1 MSAEAWSDARYFLKK
16 IFLFAT
22 LPDEAV
28 QRVASCLKPV
38 TFPKGAVICLEG
50 DPGNSL
56 LLIQS
61 GRVRVVNQQAPEEQT
76 LAYLGRGD
84 AIGEMGL
91 LTGEPCRATI
101 KTDTLCE
108 ALVLTKEA
116 FETLLEGY
124 PGIAVHLSHVLSH
137 RLAMSPQGHL
147 RETTPSELI
156 ALVNALALDEQILFT
171 TTLAIALVEQ
181 TRRRILLLDLGTP
194 DGAVARALG
203 LRPILSSETMFRE
216 EDLHD
221 TQTLQRIINVHP
233 SGLEV
238 ISLPY
243 RVLAGRLFP
252 ALHPFLNLLK
262 QRYDLTLLLLP
273 DVLQHPVTT
282 ALMEEADTLLFVAG
296 ESSRVQAGP
305 LWEQSSQLVARAKK
319 RLHTVWLRENTDPP
333 PFPPDIRIPWG
344 EGLVEHFRITG
355 SPYLTSPEQRPTTL
369 MFDRLAR
376 RLGKLRIGL
385 ALGSGAAYGYTIIGV
400 LRVFEREGIPV
411 DVMAGTSMGA
421 LIGSFHAAGKN
432 ADELE
437 GIARSIT
444 KRWLYERMF
453 WDLTIPRAGML
464 AGQTVT
470 AFLRDVLGDIEFS
483 ELPTPFAAVA
493 TDILTGNEVVVN
505 TGKVFRA
512 VRASISL
519 PIVFTPYEHQGRY
532 LVDGGLVN
540 PVPTSVVRSMGA
552 DILIS
557 INLTSKPELRR
568 ALPGLR
574 RAFLAGSHG
583 PNMIEVF
590 FKMIYTMQY
599 EIAQAR
605 AESAQVTITPET
617 RNFLWTEF
625 HRAAELIRVGEE
637 AAEPAIPKIKAL
649 LPFFADYCRVPL
661 RQPDFATPY

>member
-1 MSAEAWSDARYFLKK
+1 MSEAWSDARYFLKK

-28 QRVASCLKPV
+28 QRIADCLKPLS
-38 TFPKGAVICLEG
+38 FPKGAVICREG

-56 LLIQS
+56 FLIQS
-61 GRVRVVNQQAPEEQT
+61 GRVRVVDQHEQEEQT

-84 AIGEMGL
+84 ALGEMGL
-91 LTGEPCRATI
+91 LTGDPCRATV
-101 KTDTLCE
+101 KTDTPCE
-108 ALVLTKEA
+108 VLVLTKET
-116 FETLLEGY
+116 FETLLKGY
-124 PGIAVHLSHVLSH
+124 PAIAVHLSHVLSQ
-137 RLAMSPQGHL
+137 RLAMTPQGRL
-147 RETTPSELI
+147 RDTTSSELI
-156 ALVNALALDEQILFT
+156 ALVNALTLDEQILVT
-171 TTLAIALVEQ
+171 TALAIALVEQ

-194 DGAVARALG
+194 DGAAARALG
-203 LRPILSSETMFRE
+203 LRPILSSEAMFRE

-221 TQTLQRIINVHP
+221 ARVLQRILNIHP

-243 RVLAGRLFP
+243 RVLAGHLFP

-262 QRYDLTLLLLP
+262 QLYDFTLLLLP

-282 ALMEEADTLLFVAG
+282 TIMEEADTLLFVAG
-296 ESSRVQAGP
+296 ESTRGQAAT
-305 LWEQSSQLVARAKK
+305 LWEQSSQLVAMTKK
-319 RLHTVWLRENTDPP
+319 RLHTVWLRENLDPP
-333 PFPPDIRIPWG
+333 PFPADVMIPWS
-344 EGLVEHFRITG
+344 EGLVERFRLSG
-355 SPYLTSPEQRPTTL
+355 SPYLHYADQRHTTL

-376 RLGKLRIGL
+376 RLGKLRVGL

-411 DVMAGTSMGA
+411 DTIAGTSMGA

-437 GIARSIT
+437 AIARSIT

-453 WDLTIPRAGML
+453 WDLTLPRAGIL
-464 AGQTVT
+464 AGQTVA
-470 AFLRDVLGDIEFS
+470 AFLRDVLGDIEFP
-483 ELPTPFAAVA
+483 ELQTPFAAVA

-505 TGKVFRA
+505 TGKVYQA

-519 PIVFTPYEHQGRY
+519 PIVFTPYEHQGKY

-540 PVPTSVVRSMGA
+540 PVPTSVVRGMGA
-552 DILIS
+552 DLLIS
-557 INLTSKPELRR
+557 VNLTSKPELRR
-568 ALPGLR
+568 ALPGFR
-574 RAFLAGSHG
+574 RVLLAGPYG

-590 FKMIYTMQY
+590 FKMLYTMQY

-605 AESAQVTITPET
+605 TELAHVTITPET

-625 HRAAELIRVGEE
+625 HRAAELIRIGEE
-637 AAEPAIPKIKAL
+637 AAEPIIPKIKAL

-661 RQPDFATPY
+661 RQPDFVTPY